1 MLRVGFKVEWEKGSL
16 VYLVGLVCLVCL
28 VYLVYLVC
36 LVYLVYLVCLVC
48 LVDLVCGNARNVQG
62 SSLPARHPAWCLP
75 DHRTGQTGNHR
86 RACSR
91 QGSGFEVRGLRLNA
105 RKSSNFFHKQ

>member
-1 MLRVGFKVEWEKGSL
+1 M
-16 VYLVGLVCLVCL
+16 VYLVDLVCLVCLVCL
-28 VYLVYLVC
+28 VYLVYLV
-36 LVYLVYLVCLVC
+36 YLVDLVG

-62 SSLPARHPAWCLP
+62 SSLPARHPP
-75 DHRTGQTGNHR
+75 DHRTRQTGNHR
-86 RACSR
+86 RACCR